1 MNMGDGFHMAIE
13 TDAGSFEDD
22 YFFGA
27 ISNLSVIDG
36 TNLNNESFKNNDGVM
51 EMLLIRKPASRSQAK
66 EALKTLQDGSV
77 DHPLIQ
83 ISQIKK
89 ASFISG
95 SDIAWSFDGEF
106 GGIQKEA
113 GLEVLKEALTVLGGQ
128 QSA

>member
-1 MNMGDGFHMAIE
+1 
-13 TDAGSFEDD
+13 
-22 YFFGA
+22 
-27 ISNLSVIDG
+27 
-36 TNLNNESFKNNDGVM
+36 M

-66 EALKTLQDGSV
+66 EALKALQDGSV
-77 DHPLIQ
+77 DYPLIQ